1 MSDDDAKLVNAALAG
16 STEAFDK
23 LVQQYQRRAVA
34 VASRLLKN
42 LDDAMEVAQEGFI
55 RAYQAL
61 GQLNDPKRFGPWLLR
76 IVANQALNFR
86 RSHRKDPKISLD
98 QTVSDDEDSTSPL
111 MALAGAEPTAQEH
124 VSAQELAGALEKAI
138 AELPEN
144 LRDALVMFAVEKLP
158 QKEIADIMG
167 CSLQTV
173 KWSVFEARRRL
184 REKLENW
191 L

>member
-23 LVQQYQRRAVA
+23 LVELYQRRAVA
-34 VASRLLKN
+34 VAARLHKN

-158 QKEIADIMG
+158 QKEIADIMD
-167 CSLQTV
+167 CSIQTV

>member
-1 MSDDDAKLVNAALAG
+1 MSDEDAKLVKAALAG
-16 STEAFDK
+16 SNEAFDK

-34 VASRLLKN
+34 VASRLLRN

-61 GQLNDPKRFGPWLLR
+61 GQLNDPRRFGPWLLR

-86 RSHRKDPKISLD
+86 RSHRRDPKISLD
-98 QTVSDDEDSTSPL
+98 QTAGNDEESTSPL
-111 MALAGAEPTAQEH
+111 TSLMGAEPTAQEH
-124 VSAQELAGALEKAI
+124 ISAQELAEALEKAI

-144 LRDALVMFAVEKLP
+144 FRDALVLFAIEKLP

-184 REKLENW
+184 REKLGNW

>member
-1 MSDDDAKLVNAALAG
+1 MSDEDAKLVKAALAG
-16 STEAFDK
+16 SNEAFDK

-34 VASRLLKN
+34 VASRLLRN
-42 LDDAMEVAQEGFI
+42 LDDAMDVAQESFI

>member
-1 MSDDDAKLVNAALAG
+1 VSDEDAKLVKAALAG
-16 STEAFDK
+16 SNEAFDQ

-34 VASRLLKN
+34 VASRLLRN

-61 GQLNDPKRFGPWLLR
+61 GQLNDPRRFGPWLLR

-98 QTVSDDEDSTSPL
+98 QTAGNDEESTSPL
-111 MALAGAEPTAQEH
+111 TSLMGAEPTAQEH
-124 VSAQELAGALEKAI
+124 ISAQELAEALEKAI

-144 LRDALVMFAVEKLP
+144 FRDALVLFAIEKLP
-158 QKEIADIMG
+158 QKEIADIMD

-184 REKLENW
+184 REKLGNW

>member
-23 LVQQYQRRAVA
+23 LVELYQRRAVA
-34 VASRLLKN
+34 VAARLLKN

>member
-1 MSDDDAKLVNAALAG
+1 VSDEDAKLVKAALAG
-16 STEAFDK
+16 STEAFDQ

-34 VASRLLKN
+34 VASRLLRN
-42 LDDAMEVAQEGFI
+42 LDDAMEVAQEAFI

-61 GQLNDPKRFGPWLLR
+61 GQLNDPRRFGPWLLR

-86 RSHRKDPKISLD
+86 RSHSRDPKISLD
-98 QTVSDDEDSTSPL
+98 RAGGEDEESPTPL
-111 MALAGAEPTAQEH
+111 MSLAGAEPTALEH
-124 VSAQELAGALEKAI
+124 VSAQELAEALEKAI
-138 AELPEN
+138 RELPEN
-144 LRDALVMFAVEKLP
+144 LRDALVLFAIEKLP
-158 QKEIADIMG
+158 QKEIADIMD

-184 REKLENW
+184 REKLDKW